1 MTMRYG
7 RHFGD
12 MLGLP
17 EEMRRLLD
25 LAWETQDV
33 PARRGVWAPAVDIYE
48 TPEEVRIQVDLP
60 GFTSDN
66 LDVTVERD
74 LLTIKGE
81 RRPSGSGKDGKF
93 LRIER
98 PSGTFHRAIGLPE
111 GTQSDKVSASLR
123 DGVLTVIIPK
133 GASARPRKIAIATD
147 EK

>member
-1 MTMRYG
+1 MRHR

-12 MLGLP
+12 VFGLP

-25 LAWETQDV
+25 LAWEAQDV
-33 PARRGVWAPAVDIYE
+33 PARRGVWAPPVDIYE
-48 TPEEVRIQVDLP
+48 TPEEVRVQIDLP
-60 GFTSDN
+60 GFGSDD

-74 LLTIKGE
+74 VLTIKGD
-81 RRPSGSGKDGKF
+81 RRPSSPEKDGKF

-111 GTQSDKVSASLR
+111 GTQSGKVSASLK
-123 DGVLTVIIPK
+123 DGVLTVVVPK
-133 GASARPRKIAIATD
+133 GSSARPRKIAIATD